1 MEREDAPDYGKP
13 SSPDRI
19 QFNMRLTE
27 HERDFIRE
35 QAERLHMTMSEYVIK
50 CSVYDVQ
57 AARSGA
63 GEPSVPL
70 MEMWED
76 AWAQMREASMALSD
90 LREQSAYLAR
100 DTRSALARGLSRR
113 LAAMC
118 DAVEADMSS
127 ALASLGTALGEA
139 RKRRP

>member
-1 MEREDAPDYGKP
+1 MQGSKDDGDAERAIRRRVEV
-13 SSPDRI
+13 
-19 QFNMRLTE
+19 RLTK
-27 HERDFIRE
+27 HEQEFIRE
-35 QAERLHMTMSEYVIK
+35 QAERLHMTMSEYILK

-63 GEPSVPL
+63 RDPSAPL
-70 MEMWED
+70 VEMWED

-118 DAVEADMSS
+118 DAVEGDMAS
-127 ALASLGTALGEA
+127 ALASIGTALGEA

>member
-1 MEREDAPDYGKP
+1 MQGSKDDGDAERAIRRRVEV
-13 SSPDRI
+13 RI
-19 QFNMRLTE
+19 TK
-27 HERDFIRE
+27 HEQEFIRE
-35 QAERLHMTMSEYVIK
+35 QAERLHMTMSEYILK

-118 DAVEADMSS
+118 DAVEGDMAS

-139 RKRRP
+139 RKRRA

>member
-1 MEREDAPDYGKP
+1 MPETAEDRPIARNRMDLRVTT
-13 SSPDRI
+13 S
-19 QFNMRLTE
+19 
-27 HERDFIRE
+27 ERDFIRE
-35 QAERLHMTMSEYVIK
+35 QAERLHMTMSEYILK

-63 GEPSVPL
+63 GEPSVLL

-113 LAAMC
+113 LAVMC

-127 ALASLGTALGEA
+127 ALASLGMALGDA
-139 RKRRP
+139 RKMGS

>member
-1 MEREDAPDYGKP
+1 MQGSKDDGDAERAIRRRVEV
-13 SSPDRI
+13 
-19 QFNMRLTE
+19 RLTK
-27 HERDFIRE
+27 HEQEFIRE
-35 QAERLHMTMSEYVIK
+35 QAERLHMTMSEYILK

-63 GEPSVPL
+63 RDPSVPL
-70 MEMWED
+70 MEVWGD

-127 ALASLGTALGEA
+127 ALTSLGMAFGDA
-139 RKRRP
+139 RKRGS

>member
-1 MEREDAPDYGKP
+1 MQGSKDDGDAERAIRRRVEV
-13 SSPDRI
+13 
-19 QFNMRLTE
+19 RLTK
-27 HERDFIRE
+27 HEQEFIRE
-35 QAERLHMTMSEYVIK
+35 QAERLHMTMSEYILK

-63 GEPSVPL
+63 RDPSAPL
-70 MEMWED
+70 VEMWED

-118 DAVEADMSS
+118 DAVEGDMAS

>member
-1 MEREDAPDYGKP
+1 MPETAEDR
-13 SSPDRI
+13 RI
-19 QFNMRLTE
+19 ARNRMDLRVTTS
-27 HERDFIRE
+27 ERDFIRE

-63 GEPSVPL
+63 RDPSAPL
-70 MEMWED
+70 VEMWED

-118 DAVEADMSS
+118 DAVEGDMAS

>member
-1 MEREDAPDYGKP
+1 MQGSKDDGDAERAIRRRVEV
-13 SSPDRI
+13 
-19 QFNMRLTE
+19 RLTK
-27 HERDFIRE
+27 HEQEFIRE
-35 QAERLHMTMSEYVIK
+35 QAERLHMTMSEYILK
-50 CSVYDVQ
+50 CSVYDAR

-63 GEPSVPL
+63 RDPSAPL
-70 MEMWED
+70 VEMWED

-118 DAVEADMSS
+118 DAVEGDMAS

>member
-1 MEREDAPDYGKP
+1 MQGSKDDGDAERAIRRRVEV
-13 SSPDRI
+13 
-19 QFNMRLTE
+19 RLTK
-27 HERDFIRE
+27 HEQEFIRE
-35 QAERLHMTMSEYVIK
+35 QAERLHMTMSEYILK

-127 ALASLGTALGEA
+127 ALASLGMALGDA
-139 RKRRP
+139 KKRGS

>member
-1 MEREDAPDYGKP
+1 MQGSKDDGDAERAIRRRVEV
-13 SSPDRI
+13 
-19 QFNMRLTE
+19 RLTKQE
-27 HERDFIRE
+27 QEFIRE
-35 QAERLHMTMSEYVIK
+35 QAERLHMTMSEYILK

-63 GEPSVPL
+63 RDPSAPL
-70 MEMWED
+70 VEMRED
-76 AWAQMREASMALSD
+76 AWAQMREASMVLSD

-118 DAVEADMSS
+118 DAVEGDMAS

>member
-1 MEREDAPDYGKP
+1 MQGSKDDGDAERAIRRRVEV
-13 SSPDRI
+13 
-19 QFNMRLTE
+19 RLTK
-27 HERDFIRE
+27 HEQEFIRE
-35 QAERLHMTMSEYVIK
+35 QAERLHMTMSEYILK
-50 CSVYDVQ
+50 CSVYDAQ

-63 GEPSVPL
+63 RDPSAPL
-70 MEMWED
+70 VEKWED

-118 DAVEADMSS
+118 DAVEGDMAS